1 MRSKDKDYRG
11 NIMEQ
16 PVYTKVKV
24 NNEIEFC
31 EVKTMDAKEHVE
43 KALLKARVSYY
54 IRWKKP
60 GFFSNDRKEKCIFH
74 INSQQIEPAFQAMET
89 AGLDTKVKYLI
100 KKED

>member
-1 MRSKDKDYRG
+1 
-11 NIMEQ
+11 MEQ
-16 PVYTKVKV
+16 PVYTRVKV

-31 EVKTMDAKEHVE
+31 EVKNMDAKEHVE

-60 GFFSNDRKEKCIFH
+60 GFFSNDRKETCIFH
-74 INSQQIEPAFQAMET
+74 INSQQIEPAFQAMEA

-100 KKED
+100 KKEEA

>member
-1 MRSKDKDYRG
+1 
-11 NIMEQ
+11 MEQ

-31 EVKTMDAKEHVE
+31 EVKSMDAKDLVE

-60 GFFSNDRKEKCIFH
+60 GFFSNDRKEKCVFH
-74 INSQQIEPAFQAMET
+74 INSQQTEPAFEAMEA
-89 AGLDTKVKYLI
+89 AGLDAKIKYLI
-100 KKED
+100 KRDEE